1 MVGRTL
7 SFNSE
12 SPSRNKREEKGEL
25 KKEQDMIKSAK
36 DQRGAIKDDPKQG
49 FPQPTSASILKA

>member
-1 MVGRTL
+1 MVARRL

-12 SPSRNKREEKGEL
+12 SPSRNKREEKEEL

-36 DQRGAIKDDPKQG
+36 DQWDAIKDDPKQV
-49 FPQPTSASILKA
+49 FPQPASASLLKA